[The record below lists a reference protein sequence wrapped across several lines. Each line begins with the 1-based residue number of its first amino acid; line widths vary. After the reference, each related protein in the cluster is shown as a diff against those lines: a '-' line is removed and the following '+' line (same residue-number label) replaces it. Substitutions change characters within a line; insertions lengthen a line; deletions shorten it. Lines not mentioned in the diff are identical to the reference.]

1 MFGEIKVNGE
11 MLPRPDEAL
20 SLKNEKKKTEYE
32 TEAGTTQV
40 SVSRISKITVSGSW
54 TVTGTWMEKFRAWAD
69 ADTVTVSCF
78 YPSADEISDHECQLS
93 IDSEKH
99 VKRAREQ
106 IGKGGLYQISVTM
119 EEL

>member
-1 MFGEIKVNGE
+1 MFEELKVNGTI
-11 MLPRPDEAL
+11 LPRPDDAL

-40 SVSRISKITVSGSW
+40 SVSRVSKIVISGSW
-54 TVTGTWMEKFRAWAD
+54 TITGAWMERFREWAA
-69 ADTVTVSCF
+69 ADTVTVSCY
-78 YPSADEISDHECQLS
+78 YPSVSELSNHECQLS

-99 VKRAREQ
+99 VRRSRDQLSTK
-106 IGKGGLYQISVTM
+106 GLYQISVTM